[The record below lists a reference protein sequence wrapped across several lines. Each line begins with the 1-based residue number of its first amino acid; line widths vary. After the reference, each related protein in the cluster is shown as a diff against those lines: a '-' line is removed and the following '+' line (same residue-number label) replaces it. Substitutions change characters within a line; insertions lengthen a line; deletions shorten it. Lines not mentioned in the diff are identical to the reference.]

1 MKIFNKDRI
10 GKYFNYNGIIYK
22 VGDLVLLKKSIL
34 SPTYAGKIVQISDFC
49 IQPNTGFELHYDDY
63 KCFET
68 KDGMIF
74 PLNRIEKKV
83 SGTFFKKLPNNFTGT
98 IDVVNGYI
106 GKPEILD
113 EEEKRYLEGVIR
125 PFRDKV
131 KYIIKN
137 ASYSNQCYIGIR
149 LEHEGIILPYFKEN
163 TMYKGME
170 IDKKYSLK
178 ELGLF
183 EEE

>member
-34 SPTYAGKIVQISDFC
+34 STNYAGKIVQISDFC

-68 KDGMIF
+68 KDGMIL

-125 PFRDKV
+125 PFKDKV
-131 KYIIKN
+131 ERIIKN
-137 ASYSNQCYIGIR
+137 SEDRTRAFIEIR
-149 LEHEGIILPYFKEN
+149 LKSEYICLPYFKAN

-170 IDKKYSLK
+170 LDEIYTLE

-183 EEE
+183 EEK

>member
-1 MKIFNKDRI
+1 MKSF
-10 GKYFNYNGIIYK
+10 KYKGVTYK
-22 VGDLVLLKKSIL
+22 VGDKVLLVNKRPSNWNTDELMEDKYLGRVVTISNIVNILYPNRETYFLIEEEMFCTFEPENIVKKI
-34 SPTYAGKIVQISDFC
+34 
-49 IQPNTGFELHYDDY
+49 
-63 KCFET
+63 
-68 KDGMIF
+68 
-74 PLNRIEKKV
+74 

-113 EEEKRYLEGVIR
+113 EKEKRYLEGVIR

-131 KYIIKN
+131 EYIEKSEGVIKE
-137 ASYSNQCYIGIR
+137 YIWID
-149 LEHEGIILPYFKEN
+149 LEGDGLQLPYFEAN

-170 IDKKYSLK
+170 LEKRYTLK

-183 EEE
+183 EED

>member
-1 MKIFNKDRI
+1 MKSF
-10 GKYFNYNGIIYK
+10 KYKGVTYK
-22 VGDLVLLKKSIL
+22 VGDKVLLTNKRPSNWNTDELMDKYLGRVVTISNIVDILYPNRETYFLIEEETFCTFEPENIVKKI
-34 SPTYAGKIVQISDFC
+34 
-49 IQPNTGFELHYDDY
+49 
-63 KCFET
+63 
-68 KDGMIF
+68 
-74 PLNRIEKKV
+74 

-131 KYIIKN
+131 KYIEKIGNSLEEYIWIEIKGDD
-137 ASYSNQCYIGIR
+137 IK
-149 LEHEGIILPYFKEN
+149 LPFFKAN
-163 TMYKGME
+163 TMYKNME
-170 IDKKYSLK
+170 LEKRYTLE

>member
-1 MKIFNKDRI
+1 MESF
-10 GKYFNYNGIIYK
+10 KYKGITYK
-22 VGDLVLLKKSIL
+22 VGDKVLLTKKFPYKWTDSMRIFL
-34 SPTYAGKIVQISDFC
+34 GEVVTISKIRYREKYAEFEIDEDNLDKIGLDCKWVF
-49 IQPNTGFELHYDDY
+49 
-63 KCFET
+63 
-68 KDGMIF
+68 F
-74 PLNRIEKKV
+74 PEDIVKKV
-83 SGTFFKKLPNNFTGT
+83 SGTFFKKLPNDFTGT

-125 PFRDKV
+125 PFKDKV
-131 KYIIKN
+131 ECIIKN
-137 ASYSNQCYIGIR
+137 SEDHTRAFIEIR
-149 LEHEGIILPYFKEN
+149 LKSEYICLPYFKAN

-170 IDKKYSLK
+170 LDKVYTLE

>member
-34 SPTYAGKIVQISDFC
+34 STNYAGKIVQISDFC

-68 KDGMIF
+68 KDGMIL

-125 PFRDKV
+125 PFKDKV
-131 KYIIKN
+131 KYIEKIGNSLEEYIWIEIKGDD
-137 ASYSNQCYIGIR
+137 IK
-149 LEHEGIILPYFKEN
+149 LPFFKAN
-163 TMYKGME
+163 TMYKNME
-170 IDKKYSLK
+170 LEKRYTLK